1 MIEEVSAREISFSYG
16 PRLVLQD
23 VSLSFGK
30 GVTGLLGP
38 NGAGKTT
45 LMSIIACL
53 RRPRLGRL
61 FIDGFDVG
69 QNPMKARKILGYL
82 PQSFDLLLGGSVERN
97 VSYAAW
103 AKGIHDCNTPK
114 LVEKALRSVNLW
126 DKRETKVRNLSGGM
140 RQRLGIACAVVHQ
153 PKVLVL
159 DEPTVGLDPVQRVV
173 VREMIGELARDAAVL
188 VSTHLLE
195 DLVALTS
202 SVVILNEGRLA
213 FSGSLLD
220 LEEIGQQR
228 ARPGVSAVECGYAAL
243 LEDT

>member
-82 PQSFDLLLGGSVERN
+82 PQSFDLLLGGSV
-97 VSYAAW
+97 
-103 AKGIHDCNTPK
+103 
-114 LVEKALRSVNLW
+114 
-126 DKRETKVRNLSGGM
+126 SG
-140 RQRLGIACAVVHQ
+140 
-153 PKVLVL
+153 
-159 DEPTVGLDPVQRVV
+159 T
-173 VREMIGELARDAAVL
+173 
-188 VSTHLLE
+188 
-195 DLVALTS
+195 
-202 SVVILNEGRLA
+202 
-213 FSGSLLD
+213 
-220 LEEIGQQR
+220 
-228 ARPGVSAVECGYAAL
+228 
-243 LEDT
+243 